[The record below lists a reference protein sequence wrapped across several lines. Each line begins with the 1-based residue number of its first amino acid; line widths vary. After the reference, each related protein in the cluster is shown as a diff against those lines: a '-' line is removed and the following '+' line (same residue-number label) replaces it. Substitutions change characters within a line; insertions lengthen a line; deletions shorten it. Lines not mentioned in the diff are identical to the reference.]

1 MARARA
7 TLSAARIDMG
17 GALRRSAQPSSPAAA
32 LNGCRLMGE
41 CAEHVDVDSK
51 IPEIATDYGERM
63 TDPIFT
69 WRSTTAATVI
79 GVATGGLFGVFGD
92 APWQIAGLAGLA
104 AGVLAVTVPLQ
115 FGGASAL
122 RFPPGLAGAAP
133 GAERQRAVAGIL
145 WFLLVSWTVMIAVDW
160 QQSGTLVLRLS
171 LLLTGLAMFGLG
183 TISGALGRFEN
194 DEADVDQ
201 ALLSHRDGIQDI
213 DGTKV
218 RVFTVRSVAVGTLT
232 GVIVVAVLNQALGTP
247 LVLAAMTGFAA
258 AACGLATFVTLRD
271 RRLNV
276 LRRAPTSRRPGVL
289 ALFVLVM
296 IVSTHA
302 GLVGVVLIRSR
313 ATESD
318 PMVTV
323 GSVFMVLVLFTAV
336 ASLHF
341 GGMLG
346 VLNQIDG
353 GSAAEAAH
361 RREIE
366 RDR

>member
-7 TLSAARIDMG
+7 TISAARIDMG
-17 GALRRSAQPSSPAAA
+17 GALRRSVQPSGPAAA

-41 CAEHVDVDSK
+41 CAEHVDVDFR
-51 IPEIATDYGERM
+51 IPKTTTDYGEPM
-63 TDPIFT
+63 THPIFT
-69 WRSTTAATVI
+69 WRSMTAATVV
-79 GVATGGLFGVFGD
+79 GVTTGGLFGAFGD
-92 APWQIAGLAGLA
+92 APWRIAGLAGLA
-104 AGVLAVTVPLQ
+104 AGVLAVTLPLQ
-115 FGGASAL
+115 FGGAGAL

-145 WFLLVSWTVMIAVDW
+145 WLLLVNWTVVLAVDW
-160 QQSGTLVLRLS
+160 QQSGSLVFRLS

-201 ALLSHRDGIQDI
+201 AVLPHRAGDRDI

-218 RVFTVRSVAVGTLT
+218 RVFTLRSAAVGILT
-232 GVIVVAVLNQALGTP
+232 GVIVVAILNQVLGTP

-258 AACGLATFVTLRD
+258 AACGLATFVTLQD

-276 LRRAPTSRRPGVL
+276 LRRTPTSRRPGVF

-296 IVSTHA
+296 IIPMHA
-302 GLVGVVLIRSR
+302 GLVGVVLIQSR
-313 ATESD
+313 ATESN
-318 PMVTV
+318 PMVSV
-323 GSVFMVLVLFTAV
+323 GSAFMVLVLFTAV

-346 VLNQIDG
+346 TLSRIDG
-353 GSAAEAAH
+353 RGGAEAAH
-361 RREIE
+361 RQEIE
-366 RDR
+366 PHQ

>member
-1 MARARA
+1 
-7 TLSAARIDMG
+7 
-17 GALRRSAQPSSPAAA
+17 
-32 LNGCRLMGE
+32 
-41 CAEHVDVDSK
+41 
-51 IPEIATDYGERM
+51 M
-63 TDPIFT
+63 THPIFT
-69 WRSTTAATVI
+69 WRSMTAATVV
-79 GVATGGLFGVFGD
+79 GVTTGGLFGAFGD

-104 AGVLAVTVPLQ
+104 AGVLAVTLPLQ

-122 RFPPGLAGAAP
+122 RFPPGLAGAAS

-145 WFLLVSWTVMIAVDW
+145 WVLLVNWTVVIAVDW
-160 QQSGTLVLRLS
+160 QQSGNLVLRLS
-171 LLLTGLAMFGLG
+171 LLLAGLATFGLG

-201 ALLSHRDGIQDI
+201 AVSSHSAGDRDI

-218 RVFTVRSVAVGTLT
+218 RVFTVRSVAVGILT
-232 GVIVVAVLNQALGTP
+232 GVIVVAILSQALGTP

-296 IVSTHA
+296 IVSMHA
-302 GLVGVVLIRSR
+302 GLVGVAVIQSR
-313 ATESD
+313 ATESN
-318 PMVTV
+318 PMVSV
-323 GSVFMVLVLFTAV
+323 GSVFMVLVLFATV
-336 ASLHF
+336 ASLHL

-346 VLNQIDG
+346 TLSRIDG
-353 GSAAEAAH
+353 RGGAETAH
-361 RREIE
+361 R
-366 RDR
+366 

>member
-1 MARARA
+1 
-7 TLSAARIDMG
+7 
-17 GALRRSAQPSSPAAA
+17 
-32 LNGCRLMGE
+32 
-41 CAEHVDVDSK
+41 
-51 IPEIATDYGERM
+51 M
-63 TDPIFT
+63 THPIFT
-69 WRSTTAATVI
+69 WRSMTVATVV
-79 GVATGGLFGVFGD
+79 GAATGGLFGTFGD
-92 APWQIAGLAGLA
+92 APWKIAGLAGLA
-104 AGVLAVTVPLQ
+104 AGVVAVTLPLQ

-133 GAERQRAVAGIL
+133 GTERQRAVAGIL
-145 WFLLVSWTVMIAVDW
+145 WVLLLNWTVLLAVDW
-160 QQSGTLVLRLS
+160 QQSGDLALRLS

-201 ALLSHRDGIQDI
+201 AILFHRAGDRDI

-218 RVFTVRSVAVGTLT
+218 RVFTARSVAVGILT
-232 GVIVVAVLNQALGTP
+232 GVIVVAILNQALGTP

-276 LRRAPTSRRPGVL
+276 LRRAATSRRPGVL
-289 ALFVLVM
+289 ALFVLVT
-296 IVSTHA
+296 IVSMHA
-302 GLVGVVLIRSR
+302 GLVGVAVIQFRV
-313 ATESD
+313 TESD
-318 PMVTV
+318 PMVSV
-323 GSVFMVLVLFTAV
+323 GSVFTVLVLFTAV

-346 VLNQIDG
+346 VLNRIDG
-353 GSAAEAAH
+353 RSAAEAAH

-366 RDR
+366 PDR